1 MVNLALHLHHTL
13 YAMPNQEINLIEE
26 LITRLDRKPFDLQS
40 WKTNAIMILG
50 RIFGEN
56 SRKVEMIRAIQPDY
70 GSWSLRD
77 TSGRIS
83 QLDECKKMGRE
94 ILEASI
100 AELQAFGVPEKE
112 QATTNP
118 AMKAL
123 EEYVTVKQSREIT
136 EILASDQK
144 PADKREK
151 ITELLKNLDQVDL
164 LGIVALV
171 LIGE

>member
-1 MVNLALHLHHTL
+1 
-13 YAMPNQEINLIEE
+13 MPNLEINLIKE
-26 LITRLDRKPFDLQS
+26 LITRLDNKPFDLQS

-56 SRKVEMIRAIQPDY
+56 SQKVEMVRSIQPDY
-70 GSWSLRD
+70 SSWSLRD

-100 AELQAFGVPEKE
+100 AELEAFGVPEKGRPSD
-112 QATTNP
+112 NP

-136 EILASDQK
+136 VILASDQTPK
-144 PADKREK
+144 DKREK
-151 ITELLKNLDQVDL
+151 ISEILKNLDQVDL
-164 LGIVALV
+164 LGIVAHI
-171 LIGE
+171 LIGN

>member
-1 MVNLALHLHHTL
+1 
-13 YAMPNQEINLIEE
+13 MPNQEINLIEE
-26 LITRLDRKPFDLQS
+26 LIARLDGKPFDLQS

-56 SRKVEMIRAIQPDY
+56 SRKVEMIRDIQPDY
-70 GSWSLRD
+70 SSWSLRD

-94 ILEASI
+94 ILEASL
-100 AELQAFGVPEKE
+100 AELRAFGVPEKG
-112 QATTNP
+112 QPTSNP
-118 AMKAL
+118 AMRAM

-136 EILASDQK
+136 GILASDQTPK
-144 PADKREK
+144 DKREK
-151 ITELLKNLDQVDL
+151 ISEILKNLDQVDL

>member
-1 MVNLALHLHHTL
+1 
-13 YAMPNQEINLIEE
+13 
-26 LITRLDRKPFDLQS
+26 
-40 WKTNAIMILG
+40 MILG

-56 SRKVEMIRAIQPDY
+56 SQKVEMVRTIQPDY
-70 GSWSLRD
+70 SSWSLRD

-100 AELQAFGVPEKE
+100 AELEAFGVPEKG
-112 QATTNP
+112 QSSDNP

-136 EILASDQK
+136 VILASDQTPK
-144 PADKREK
+144 DKREK
-151 ITELLKNLDQVDL
+151 ISEILKNLDQVDL
-164 LGIVALV
+164 LGIVALT
-171 LIGE
+171 LIGD

>member
-1 MVNLALHLHHTL
+1 MVNLALLYHHTF
-13 YAMPNQEINLIEE
+13 YTMPNQEINLIEE
-26 LITRLDRKPFDLQS
+26 LIARLDSKPFDLQS

-56 SRKVEMIRAIQPDY
+56 SRKVEMVRAIQPDY

-100 AELQAFGVPEKE
+100 AELQAFGVPEKG
-112 QATTNP
+112 QTTSNP
-118 AMKAL
+118 ALKAM

-136 EILASDQK
+136 GILASDQTSK
-144 PADKREK
+144 DKREK
-151 ITELLKNLDQVDL
+151 ITEILKNLDQVDL

>member
-1 MVNLALHLHHTL
+1 
-13 YAMPNQEINLIEE
+13 MPNQEINLIEE
-26 LITRLDRKPFDLQS
+26 LIARLDGKPFDLQS

-56 SRKVEMIRAIQPDY
+56 SRKVEMVRAIQPDY

-100 AELQAFGVPEKE
+100 TELQAFGVPEKE
-112 QATTNP
+112 ERTADP
-118 AMKAL
+118 VMKAL

-136 EILASDQK
+136 GILDSDQK
-144 PADKREK
+144 PKDKREK
-151 ITELLKNLDQVDL
+151 ITEILKNLDQVDL
-164 LGIVALV
+164 LGIVALA
-171 LIGE
+171 LIGD

>member
-1 MVNLALHLHHTL
+1 
-13 YAMPNQEINLIEE
+13 MPNQEINLIEE
-26 LITRLDRKPFDLQS
+26 LIARLDVKPFDLQS

-56 SRKVEMIRAIQPDY
+56 SRKVEMIRDIQPDY
-70 GSWSLRD
+70 SSWSLRD

-94 ILEASI
+94 ILEAST
-100 AELQAFGVPEKE
+100 AELQAFGVPEKGKT
-112 QATTNP
+112 TTNP
-118 AMKAL
+118 AMKAM
-123 EEYVTVKQSREIT
+123 EEYVTVKQSREII
-136 EILASDQK
+136 EILASDQTSK
-144 PADKREK
+144 DKREK
-151 ITELLKNLDQVDL
+151 ITEILKNLDQVDL